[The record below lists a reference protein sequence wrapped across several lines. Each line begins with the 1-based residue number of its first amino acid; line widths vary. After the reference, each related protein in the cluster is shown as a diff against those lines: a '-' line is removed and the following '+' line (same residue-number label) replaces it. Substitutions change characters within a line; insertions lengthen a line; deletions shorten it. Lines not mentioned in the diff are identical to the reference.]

1 MVKRVDVSTRN
12 LSGRLRAACRSL
24 SSRLT
29 FAKDCAVRRLL
40 LILLTILTVA
50 VLVVVLRQNEAALAE
65 LAHLDVSAQALKIG
79 AFVLAGLVAL
89 GLFRRRFSDVLEAVL
104 LWIVVALLL
113 ALGYTY
119 RFELR
124 DVGEEVLAEFIP
136 GHAVSKGR
144 TVEIARG
151 SSGSFS
157 VAMQINGARIPM
169 VLDTGASSVVLTQEA
184 AKAAGLPLEVLNY
197 SVNVDT
203 ANGRARAAPVTLDR
217 VSIGGITERAVP
229 ALIAQPGQLRASLLG
244 MSFLNRLES
253 WEVRGGR
260 LVMRGYP

>member
-1 MVKRVDVSTRN
+1 
-12 LSGRLRAACRSL
+12 
-24 SSRLT
+24 
-29 FAKDCAVRRLL
+29 VRRLL

-50 VLVVVLRQNEAALAE
+50 VLVLALRQNEAALAE
-65 LAHLDVSAQALKIG
+65 LAHLDISAHGVQILAL
-79 AFVLAGLVAL
+79 VLVGMIAL
-89 GLFRRRFSDVLEAVL
+89 ALFRRRFSDVLEAAL
-104 LWIVVALLL
+104 LWIVVALMLV
-113 ALGYTY
+113 LGYTY

-124 DVGEEVLAEFIP
+124 DVSEQVLAEFIP

-144 TVEIARG
+144 TVEIARSG
-151 SSGSFS
+151 SGSFS
-157 VAMQINGARIPM
+157 LAMQDNGARVPM

-217 VSIGGITERAVP
+217 VSIGGITERSVP
-229 ALIAQPGQLRASLLG
+229 ALIAQPGQLRMSLLG

-253 WEVRGGR
+253 WEVRGER
-260 LVMRGYP
+260 LLMRGYP